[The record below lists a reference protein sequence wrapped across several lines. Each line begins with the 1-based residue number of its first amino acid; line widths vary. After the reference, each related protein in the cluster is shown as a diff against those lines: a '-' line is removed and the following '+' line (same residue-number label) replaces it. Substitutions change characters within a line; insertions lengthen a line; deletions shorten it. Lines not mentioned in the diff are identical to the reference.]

1 MDMGQ
6 DIKLNRMIV
15 MPMNGFYEGK
25 KNTISMNSEAW
36 LAIQVVSKVFGCC

>member
-15 MPMNGFYEGK
+15 MQMNGFYEGRK
-25 KNTISMNSEAW
+25 TISMNSEAW
-36 LAIQVVSKVFGCC
+36 SAIQVFSNVFGCC